1 MKGINYEGLVG
12 MYVFVDEWGPVE
24 SDMAKFDF
32 SRIITVS
39 GYGKVHS
46 IIFVDKDDKSITHF
60 CLPQLEEDY
69 YDSAERLF
77 DNIKF
82 DLRNINRDSYRET
95 LEMLNITI
103 NGMMNYML
111 GTGLAVRAKLSFDGK
126 EWMDCTV
133 KDTGE
138 KFKLQ
143 VLFDDGKCI
152 DFDTQSTYVTILTYK
167 MTGILMEWFEI
178 GEKEVY
184 GLVGWLHDELTRRRD
199 MLYKNDN
206 YKLRIE
212 DGQ

>member
-1 MKGINYEGLVG
+1 MKEINYEELVDEN
-12 MYVFVDEWGPVE
+12 VFVDEWEPVE
-24 SDMAKFDF
+24 SMVKKFDF

-39 GYGKVHS
+39 GQGKTHS

-82 DLRNINRDSYRET
+82 DLRNVERDSYRET

-111 GTGLAVRAKLSFDGK
+111 GTGLTVKAKLSFDGK
-126 EWMDCTV
+126 EWRNCIV

-143 VLFDDGKCI
+143 VSFEDGKCI
-152 DFDTQSTYVTILTYK
+152 DFDTQNTFVTILTYK
-167 MTGILMEWFEI
+167 MVGTLMEWFEI
-178 GEKEVY
+178 GEEEVY
-184 GLVGWLHDELTRRRD
+184 GLIGWLHDELVRRRE

>member
-1 MKGINYEGLVG
+1 MKEINYRDLVD
-12 MYVFVDEWGPVE
+12 MYVFVDEWEPIE
-24 SDMAKFDF
+24 SPTAKKFDF

-39 GYGKVHS
+39 GQEKTHS
-46 IIFVDKDDKSITHF
+46 IIFVDKDNRFITHF

-82 DLRNINRDSYRET
+82 DLRNIERDSYRET

-103 NGMMNYML
+103 NGMTNYML
-111 GTGLAVRAKLSFDGK
+111 GTGLTVKAKLSFDGK

-143 VLFDDGKCI
+143 VLFENGKCI
-152 DFDTQSTYVTILTYK
+152 DFDTQNTYVTILTRK
-167 MTGILMEWFEI
+167 MVGTLMEWFEI
-178 GEKEVY
+178 GEEEVY
-184 GLVGWLHDELTRRRD
+184 GLVRWLHDELVRRRE
-199 MLYKNDN
+199 MLYKSDN
-206 YKLRIE
+206 YKLRI
-212 DGQ
+212 